1 MASDDSKYRYFSE
14 KYGQPTEAELEF
26 IEENA
31 IDGSGQKERPSP
43 TDKNASKDKRTVS
56 AQLVRDVILDNFE
69 DANMQKN
76 YSGWRRNGNKVL
88 LRNATIVGHINL
100 KKKRSTVPY
109 AF

>member
-1 MASDDSKYRYFSE
+1 MASDDSKYLYFSGE
-14 KYGQPTEAELEF
+14 DGQPTEAEVHF
-26 IEENA
+26 IEINA
-31 IDGSGQKERPSP
+31 IGYSGERQSSFPKFRESRER
-43 TDKNASKDKRTVS
+43 NVS